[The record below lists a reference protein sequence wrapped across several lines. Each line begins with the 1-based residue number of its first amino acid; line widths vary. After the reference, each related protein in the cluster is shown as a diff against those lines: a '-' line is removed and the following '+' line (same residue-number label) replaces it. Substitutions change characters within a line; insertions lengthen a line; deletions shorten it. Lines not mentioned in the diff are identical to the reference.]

1 MSQVFSSYSQKNM
14 LDICIY
20 RKNKT
25 KRILQFT
32 MIETQFNFFN
42 LFSEMRQHNKNNLQ
56 AFFSGPQV
64 SKIEVNYEV
73 S

>member
-1 MSQVFSSYSQKNM
+1 
-14 LDICIY
+14 
-20 RKNKT
+20 
-25 KRILQFT
+25 